1 MNRTFDYRGV
11 QVAPSNPVAKL
22 RTVKKTIYIDSGD
35 RDIVKYERNGDFV
48 IYLPRVYENVVCI
61 SLKGAEFPPVN
72 AGVTG
77 VQQWDKSPSAG
88 GGPASSN
95 LASPAPAYFFIEV
108 DGLNRADE
116 TAINANRSA
125 SIDSVFAKI
134 QVPDTTSRIIYSED
148 SGPTNINYYQPAIGR
163 LDRLAIRTRLHNQ
176 NPNQSIYWAD
186 ISAEIK
192 QNYSLTLEVTTME
205 NSFDDFSSME
215 TRLSERG
222 MGGFGC

>member
-22 RTVKKTIYIDSGD
+22 RTVKKTFYIDSGD
-35 RDIVKYERNGDFV
+35 RDIVKYPRNGEFV
-48 IYLPRVYENVVCI
+48 VSLPRVYENVVCI
-61 SLKGAEFPPVN
+61 SLKGAEFPSVN

-77 VQQWDKSPSAG
+77 IQQWDKTTATGTVLS
-88 GGPASSN
+88 
-95 LASPAPAYFFIEV
+95 SPAPAYFFIEV
-108 DGLNRADE
+108 DGLNRSDE
-116 TAINANRSA
+116 TAGGTGGANRSA

-134 QVPDTTSRIIYSED
+134 QVPDTTNRVIYSED

-176 NPNQSIYWAD
+176 NSNQSIYWSSD
-186 ISAEIK
+186 
-192 QNYSLTLEVTTME
+192 YSLTLEVTTME
-205 NSFDDFSSME
+205 NSFDDFSSFE

-222 MGGFGC
+222 VGGFGC